1 MTSGPHRS
9 ISLIH
14 DATPA
19 RQCDTQAALDTRR
32 RRTLARGACRCLAR
46 SRPGPARGRRR
57 TPSSVLAKR
66 EAALAAPR
74 NDYDPLYVSRWWHI
88 LLGVTRVLERYRT
101 PFVGKSSP
109 VQFWWG
115 SFDLATTCGIAL
127 IMVLAARLHA
137 RRKEP
142 GAIAVNVVLLALAV
156 LVAWGA
162 SARTPSEPASGYA
175 MRLTVFG
182 GTSPPDSSSSSK
194 PCRAATPSRP
204 SRVTRPNWPPGRDRP
219 SSREC

>member
-1 MTSGPHRS
+1 MTPLQQGH
-9 ISLIH
+9 
-14 DATPA
+14 ATPRRLWIHVGDERWLGELVVA
-19 RQCDTQAALDTRR
+19 WPEAGQGLLVVGAQRQ
-32 RRTLARGACRCLAR
+32 
-46 SRPGPARGRRR
+46 
-57 TPSSVLAKR
+57 SSVLAKR

-74 NDYDPLYVSRWWHI
+74 NDYDPLYASRWWHI

-204 SRVTRPNWPPGRDRP
+204 SRVTRPNWPPGRD
-219 SSREC
+219 